1 LPKAEIEIFFEVPAE
16 EFKEYFA
23 EAVTNFSR
31 EVKIEGF
38 CKGKAPK
45 EIVEKQI
52 GENKILEEAVNLAVK
67 KSYVQVILQLAETDK
82 LEVIGKPEI
91 QVTKF
96 AKGSQ
101 MEFKAKVFV
110 MPEMILSDYKEIA
123 SKIKPKEISVE
134 EKDIE
139 EAIKFL
145 QKSRAKLIPKKD
157 SCETGDFVEIFFQ
170 SPQIENNKEQKDSF
184 VLGESHFVAG
194 FEENILGMAPN
205 SEKKFSLT
213 FPENYLKKEFA
224 GKTVDFKVKL
234 SSVSKIELPEIN
246 DDWAKT
252 IGEFDNLDN
261 LKKSVRHG
269 IKMEKNQESQQKNR
283 AEILEKIKDK
293 SSLDIP
299 EVLINVEKDRMI
311 EEMKENLHHQFK
323 MEFNDYLEKIKKTEE
338 DLKKSFQ
345 KEAESRIKNFLI
357 LKEIAKKEN
366 IIAPDDEVEAK
377 TNEFLRNYPDIK
389 KAEKEL
395 DLEKLKE
402 YYKEVITN
410 EKVFQFLES
419 L

>member
-1 LPKAEIEIFFEVPAE
+1 MKTTIQKLPKAEIEIFFEVPAE

-38 CKGKAPK
+38 RKGKAPK

-157 SCETGDFVEIFFQ
+157 SCETGEI
-170 SPQIENNKEQKDSF
+170 
-184 VLGESHFVAG
+184 G
-194 FEENILGMAPN
+194 
-205 SEKKFSLT
+205 
-213 FPENYLKKEFA
+213 
-224 GKTVDFKVKL
+224 
-234 SSVSKIELPEIN
+234 
-246 DDWAKT
+246 
-252 IGEFDNLDN
+252 
-261 LKKSVRHG
+261 
-269 IKMEKNQESQQKNR
+269 R
-283 AEILEKIKDK
+283 AH
-293 SSLDIP
+293 
-299 EVLINVEKDRMI
+299 V
-311 EEMKENLHHQFK
+311 
-323 MEFNDYLEKIKKTEE
+323 
-338 DLKKSFQ
+338 
-345 KEAESRIKNFLI
+345 
-357 LKEIAKKEN
+357 
-366 IIAPDDEVEAK
+366 
-377 TNEFLRNYPDIK
+377 
-389 KAEKEL
+389 
-395 DLEKLKE
+395 
-402 YYKEVITN
+402 
-410 EKVFQFLES
+410 
-419 L
+419 